1 MKTLLTV
8 LVVCLG
14 FSAMAQPPHHDKKSK
29 YRSEKM
35 KDLSAEQRAALMTKK
50 MTLDLDL
57 NETQQNQIYAL
68 ILDKTKKHEKRRAN
82 KPEERPTKDD
92 LYAMKMEQMDDQI
105 AMKKAMKSILD
116 ESQYEVWTSIQ
127 KKADY
132 LKKRK
137 KHPKREER

>member
-68 ILDKTKKHEKRRAN
+68 ILDKTK
-82 KPEERPTKDD
+82 
-92 LYAMKMEQMDDQI
+92 I
-105 AMKKAMKSILD
+105 ALDNQQFKSL
-116 ESQYEVWTSIQ
+116 
-127 KKADY
+127 
-132 LKKRK
+132 LF
-137 KHPKREER
+137 